1 MDRSYIYIYDTWVT
15 INSIFTIDEPSIPM
29 YFYEN
34 SFKYETKEL
43 YSFPVINEKLQN
55 MYWFIVLKKN

>member
-43 YSFPVINEKLQN
+43 YSFPVINEKL
-55 MYWFIVLKKN
+55 